1 MFYVEKAKTDRESFV
16 NHSVPLTLS
25 RHVGTIEGPKQGSCV
40 PRVLLYAYCGFK

>member
-25 RHVGTIEGPKQGSCV
+25 RHVGTIE
-40 PRVLLYAYCGFK
+40 VLLYAYCGFK